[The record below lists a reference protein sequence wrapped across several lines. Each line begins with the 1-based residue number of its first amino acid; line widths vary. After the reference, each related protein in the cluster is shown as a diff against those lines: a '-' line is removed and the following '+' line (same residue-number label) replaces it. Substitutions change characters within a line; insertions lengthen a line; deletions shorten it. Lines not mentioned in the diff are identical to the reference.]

1 MLLEEFD
8 VDKYERSLREEGQDQ
23 MARLTEKLLELNR
36 LDDLKRMAKDI
47 DYREQLFREFGL

>member
-36 LDDLKRMAKDI
+36 LEDVKRMTTDI